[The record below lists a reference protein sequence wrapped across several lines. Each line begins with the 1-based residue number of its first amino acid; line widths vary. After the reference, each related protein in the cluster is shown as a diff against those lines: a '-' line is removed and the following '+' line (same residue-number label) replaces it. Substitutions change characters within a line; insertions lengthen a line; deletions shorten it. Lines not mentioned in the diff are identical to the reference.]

1 MLNCQTHKLRA
12 IEPADVDQLL
22 LWEND
27 ASTWWLGASL
37 SPYSKA
43 VMIKYSEGEHDI
55 YRDKQLRFM
64 LDASYEENKWRTVG
78 AVDLYDYD
86 PRNHRAGVGIV
97 IDELERR
104 KGHATVGLKLLL
116 KYAFE
121 HLGVHQLYAE
131 VPGDHQQSINLFE
144 KVGFNGKEIRKDW
157 VRKGSEWK
165 DVILLQKFAEN

>member
-64 LDASYEENKWRTVG
+64 LDASDEENKWRTVG

-97 IDELERR
+97 IDKLERR
-104 KGHATVGLKLLL
+104 KGHATVGLKLLF
-116 KYAFE
+116 KYAFQ

-131 VPGDHQQSINLFE
+131 VPVDHQQSINLFE

-165 DVILLQKFAEN
+165 DVILIQKFAKN

>member
-1 MLNCQTHKLRA
+1 VLISQTHKLRA
-12 IEPADVDQLL
+12 IEPGDVEQLL
-22 LWEND
+22 AWEND

-43 VMIKYSEGEHDI
+43 VMIKYSEGGHDI
-55 YRDKQLRFM
+55 YRDKQLRLI
-64 LDASYEENKWRTVG
+64 LDACNEEGQWRTVG

-97 IDELERR
+97 VDQLERR
-104 KGHATVGLKLLL
+104 NGHAFVGLELLS

-131 VPGDHQQSINLFE
+131 VPGGHEPSIGLF
-144 KVGFNGKEIRKDW
+144 KKAGYVGDEVRKDW
-157 VRKGSEWK
+157 VRKGSIWK